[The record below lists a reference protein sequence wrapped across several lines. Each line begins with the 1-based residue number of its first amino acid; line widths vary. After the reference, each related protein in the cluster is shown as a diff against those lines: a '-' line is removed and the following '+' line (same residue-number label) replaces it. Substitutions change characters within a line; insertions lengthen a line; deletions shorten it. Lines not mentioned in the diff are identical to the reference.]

1 MTNHIEIIKVFV
13 SKYWSVPVNRLSQE
27 TKLEDD
33 LGITGDDAV
42 DFFDKFSK
50 EFNIDL
56 SALDFRRYFESEGV
70 GLINFS
76 WLFGK
81 RKKVK
86 RSLHEITIAD
96 LANAFKIGKWIDPIE
111 QEPP

>member
-1 MTNHIEIIKVFV
+1 MTNDTEIAKVFI
-13 SKYWSVPVNRLSQE
+13 SKYWSIPVNKLNRE

-50 EFNIDL
+50 EFNVDL
-56 SALDFRRYFESEGV
+56 SALDLQRYFESEGV

-96 LANAFKIGKWIDPIE
+96 LERAIEFGKWIDPIE
-111 QEPP
+111 QKPQ

>member
-1 MTNHIEIIKVFV
+1 MTNETEIIKIFI
-13 SKYWSVPVNRLSQE
+13 SKYWNIPINGLNQE

-50 EFNIDL
+50 GFNIDL
-56 SALDFRRYFESEGV
+56 SGLNLRRYFEGEGV

-76 WLFGK
+76 WFFGK

-86 RSLHEITIAD
+86 RSSHEITIAD
-96 LANAFKIGKWIDPIE
+96 LTNALKFGKWIDPVE
-111 QEPP
+111 QKPQ